1 MSAAVAQPRL
11 TDGAGAE
18 SVWRGCATAGGL
30 LLVERYRNPEAVR
43 CRCRNRSRYR
53 AFG

>member
-1 MSAAVAQPRL
+1 MSPA
-11 TDGAGAE
+11 D
-18 SVWRGCATAGGL
+18 SFATVIGVGIEPTNPSAKL
-30 LLVERYRNPEAVR
+30 LADRLVERYRNPEAVR